1 MHACQAFRDHF
12 EGYLCTFK
20 LSALTNIA
28 LHHLMQRG
36 YTPLLKAAVEGH
48 EGVASF
54 LLKNGSD
61 IYEENNVS
69 TMKYIY
75 NFDHE
80 GKLC

>member
-1 MHACQAFRDHF
+1 
-12 EGYLCTFK
+12 
-20 LSALTNIA
+20 
-28 LHHLMQRG
+28 MQRG